1 MDVDRYT
8 ADNPFNP
15 LIWEPEKYPIGV
27 DESEERAARVA
38 KARPKLGLSLNKL
51 LGLASDDDERLWHD
65 HINRLVLKSGVWG
78 EWRQEPDARVNIGT
92 RGLSCGQNVTG
103 STKCSNPAKRPHLH
117 TQFLE
122 IQIKRLILHPGT
134 VCNLEARWCFPRIW
148 YAKKAPKRAQ

>member
-78 EWRQEPDARVNIGT
+78 EWRQEPDARSKYRDEG
-92 RGLSCGQNVTG
+92 
-103 STKCSNPAKRPHLH
+103 A
-117 TQFLE
+117 
-122 IQIKRLILHPGT
+122 ILWAERDWLDE
-134 VCNLEARWCFPRIW
+134 VLKSS
-148 YAKKAPKRAQ
+148 KKASSSHSVSRNTNQATHLASGNGM